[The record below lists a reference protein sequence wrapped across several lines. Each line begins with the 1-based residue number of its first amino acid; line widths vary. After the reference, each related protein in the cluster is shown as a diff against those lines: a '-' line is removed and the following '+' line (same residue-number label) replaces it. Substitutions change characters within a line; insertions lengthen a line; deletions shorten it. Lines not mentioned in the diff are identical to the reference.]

1 MLSALSVY
9 IAALSSILVSITTS
23 PVIAALYLV
32 LTFVAVSAYLIVS
45 GAAFLGLVYLLVY
58 VGAIAVLFLF
68 VVILLDT
75 QAITVSEAT
84 TKSSF
89 SYELAFALL
98 VAASVTALVAL
109 SPATTWESAQWVFSG
124 PLITNST
131 VLPIGSVTQVY
142 SLGTLL
148 FSQILLPV
156 LAIAFLLLFSIIG
169 AIILCLRN

>member
-1 MLSALSVY
+1 MRAT
-9 IAALSSILVSITTS
+9 SSHSDLGCHYFLRRGVKPNYLLPELILYNAFSPFSIYRS
-23 PVIAALYLV
+23 PFLHPRVHHYLPVIAALYLV

-75 QAITVSEAT
+75 QAITVNEAT

-109 SPATTWESAQWVFSG
+109 SPATT
-124 PLITNST
+124 
-131 VLPIGSVTQVY
+131 
-142 SLGTLL
+142 
-148 FSQILLPV
+148 
-156 LAIAFLLLFSIIG
+156 
-169 AIILCLRN
+169 